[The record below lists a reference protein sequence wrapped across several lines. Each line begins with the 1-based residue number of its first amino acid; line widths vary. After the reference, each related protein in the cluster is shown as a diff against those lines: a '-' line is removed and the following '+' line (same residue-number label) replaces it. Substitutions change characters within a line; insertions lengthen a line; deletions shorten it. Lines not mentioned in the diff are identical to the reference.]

1 MIMPEG
7 LPEFKRFARTIAPD
21 RRVRGYVM
29 WFVAAFLLHAGRMSA
44 SQVGQSLRSDPR
56 HRGSVTRFLT
66 NWDAAHATG
75 TLQLAQSILLGME
88 RKRGKWLLLLDQTYC
103 GQQGKRTENTFSTAH
118 RGRRQKHAPKD
129 QRKKKKQQAQRSC
142 HCFVFGLLIT
152 PSGYRVPLYRS
163 YYTESYCVK
172 SGREYRKQTELAG
185 DLIRTLPVPEGVPVV
200 VLGDT
205 AFDAQPVHTAC
216 RQQGFSC
223 VVSMNPER
231 VLETANPRGKV
242 SSLVESFLPNQFVP
256 IKLVPGQGVYAAQ
269 RRVARCRLGRKVKSR
284 TFFVHAEKISVH
296 SLGEVQVVFS
306 TTTSPKRTN
315 SVGVKKTLLTNDLS
329 LSAAEIVEL
338 YDLRWQ
344 IELFFKE
351 LKSTLGFHQYRFEKF
366 TCVERWV
373 EMCLVTF
380 LYLEWYRAKRRKR
393 RWQPAKEKRWW
404 LAQRTHGLAM
414 AVRQAVDRHDLS
426 TMARLTETKAGLRK
440 LRAILYQA
448 LLYWPHETGP
458 RL

>member
-7 LPEFKRFARTIAPD
+7 LPEFKRFAKTIAPD
-21 RRVRGYVM
+21 PKVRGYVM
-29 WFVAAFLLHAGRMSA
+29 RFVAAFLLHAGRMSA
-44 SQVGQSLRSDPR
+44 SQVGQVLRSNPR

-66 NWDAAHATG
+66 DWDAAHATG
-75 TLQLAQSILLGME
+75 SLRTAQSMLLGME
-88 RKRGKWLLLLDQTYC
+88 RKRGKWLFLLDQTYC

-142 HCFVFGLLIT
+142 HCFVCGLLIT

-163 YYTESYCVK
+163 YCTESYCAK
-172 SGREYRKQTELAG
+172 QGREYRKQTELAG
-185 DLIRTLPVPEGVPVV
+185 DLIRSLPVPEGVPVV

-205 AFDAQPVHTAC
+205 AFDARPVHAAC
-216 RQQGFSC
+216 DQRGFTY

-231 VLETANPRGKV
+231 VLETAKPRGKV
-242 SSLVESFLPNQFVP
+242 SSLVKGFLPNQFAP
-256 IKLVPGQGVYAAQ
+256 IKLVPGQGAYVAQ

-284 TFFVHAEKISVH
+284 TFYVHAEKINVH
-296 SLGEVQVVFS
+296 SLGEVRVIFS

-315 SVGVKKTLLTNDLS
+315 SVEVKKTLLTNDLS
-329 LSAAEIVEL
+329 LSVAEVVEL

-351 LKSTLGFHQYRFEKF
+351 LKSTLGFHQYRFRKF

-373 EMCLVTF
+373 EMCLLTF
-380 LYLEWYRAKRRKR
+380 LYLEWYRAQRRKR
-393 RWQPAKEKRWW
+393 RGQPAKENRWW
-404 LAQRTHGLAM
+404 LAQRAHGVAM

-426 TMARLTETKAGLRK
+426 TIARLTETKAGQCK
-440 LRAILYQA
+440 LRRILYQA
-448 LLYWPHETGP
+448 LPLEFRMPP
-458 RL
+458 